1 MSAGR
6 SLNPASL
13 WKLLHNMDL
22 RELATQ
28 LGLSMTT
35 VSRALN
41 GYPEVS
47 AKTRARVVAAATEAG
62 YHANPTARR
71 LATGRAD
78 TIGLLLAMPANR
90 NVPTAALTLIP
101 GLAEGVR
108 TAGLDLLVIA
118 APQQDLEAA
127 AKRLLHGRRVDLIV
141 TLAIGSEEG
150 PLVQTCD
157 QVAGG
162 EKDAP
167 FAARLVDTILTR
179 LQQGLGA
186 DAPLHI
192 QISGGQTLT
201 I

>member
-1 MSAGR
+1 
-6 SLNPASL
+6 
-13 WKLLHNMDL
+13 MDL

-71 LATGRAD
+71 LATGRSD
-78 TIGLLLAMPANR
+78 TIGLLMTLPADR
-90 NVPTAALTLIP
+90 QVPAAVLTLIP
-101 GLAEGVR
+101 ALAEGVR

-118 APQQDLEAA
+118 APQPDLEAA
-127 AKRLLHGRRVDLIV
+127 AARLLKGRRVDLIV
-141 TLAIGSEEG
+141 TLAVGADEG
-150 PLVQTCD
+150 PLVQRSGHVTGSD
-157 QVAGG
+157 QDG
-162 EKDAP
+162 P
-167 FAARLVDTILTR
+167 FASRLVETILTR
-179 LQQGLGA
+179 LQQGLAG
-186 DAPLHI
+186 DAPIHV
-192 QISGGQTLT
+192 QVSGGQTLK

>member
-1 MSAGR
+1 
-6 SLNPASL
+6 
-13 WKLLHNMDL
+13 MDL

-78 TIGLLLAMPANR
+78 TIGLLLAMPADR

-101 GLAEGVR
+101 ALAEGVR

-150 PLVQTCD
+150 PLMQTCD
-157 QVAGG
+157 QVAGS
-162 EKDAP
+162 EKEAP
-167 FAARLVDTILTR
+167 FAARLVETILTR
-179 LQQGLGA
+179 LQQGLGG

-192 QISGGQTLT
+192 QVSGGQSLK